1 MQYFEDGSKWF
12 LIGKE
17 PIVTFYVL
25 IFSEMIIVYD
35 NFTLQIFNFTI
46 HTIIL
51 SNKKRLIKVTLKTE
65 LFNKNLLPKLN
76 NYWNYVNNHFAE
88 LIIKGGYSIT
98 KVIKLIDK

>member
-1 MQYFEDGSKWF
+1 M
-12 LIGKE
+12 
-17 PIVTFYVL
+17 
-25 IFSEMIIVYD
+25 IFSEMITVYD

-51 SNKKRLIKVTLKTE
+51 SNKERLIKVTFKTE

-88 LIIKGGYSIT
+88 MIIKGGYSIT
-98 KVIKLIDK
+98 KVIKLIDKYALSSMLLLTMLMDGDRRYKLV